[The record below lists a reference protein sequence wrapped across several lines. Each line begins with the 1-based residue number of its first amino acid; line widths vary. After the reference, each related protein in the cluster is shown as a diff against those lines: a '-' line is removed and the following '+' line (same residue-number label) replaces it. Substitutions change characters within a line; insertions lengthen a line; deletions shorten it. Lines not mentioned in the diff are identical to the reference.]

1 MRGPGETQ
9 LETDRR
15 LIGKRIQAINSRL
28 EKVKRQRQ
36 QGRRLRKRTGTPV
49 ISLVGYTNAGK
60 SSLFNY
66 LTGESVYAA
75 DKLFATL
82 DPTLRRVELNFGR
95 EIILSDTVGFI
106 RHIPHELI
114 EAFHAT
120 LEEIMCADLL
130 LHVIDVTDEQRYAH
144 MEQVNDVI
152 EKIGAASVPQILVF
166 NKIDA
171 AQEQTVRVE
180 QVNGGLPRVWLS
192 ARTGEGVAELLEVI
206 TEYLNAAKRTYE
218 LHLPPGAGKFRASL
232 FQQGAVRDEYP
243 REQGGWIMH
252 ICLDTPLLHRLCHD
266 HGMDLSTIQ

>member
-1 MRGPGETQ
+1 
-9 LETDRR
+9 
-15 LIGKRIQAINSRL
+15 
-28 EKVKRQRQ
+28 
-36 QGRRLRKRTGTPV
+36 
-49 ISLVGYTNAGK
+49 
-60 SSLFNY
+60 
-66 LTGESVYAA
+66 
-75 DKLFATL
+75 
-82 DPTLRRVELNFGR
+82 
-95 EIILSDTVGFI
+95 
-106 RHIPHELI
+106 
-114 EAFHAT
+114 
-120 LEEIMCADLL
+120 MCADLL

-171 AQEQTVRVE
+171 AQEQAVRVE
-180 QVNGGLPRVWLS
+180 RVNGGLPRVWLS